1 MKHDMQPFVEGC
13 AAMKIDLSKSQLAD
27 FEAYLSLLLEW
38 NQKMNLTAIRDPKE
52 IMVQHFLDSISV
64 LKLDIVRDGFNILDV
79 GSGAGFPG
87 IPIKIMCPE
96 ISLTLV
102 DSVQKKTGFLSKV
115 IERLKLENSKAVHA
129 RAEELAR
136 QSGMRETFEMVVS
149 RAVAE
154 LRVLAEYCLPF
165 VKLNGCFVAHKGPGA
180 GEELEQAENAL
191 KILGGKWMETRLMN
205 IPFSERIHNLVFI
218 KKVNKTPKQYP
229 RNVGK
234 PKKSPL

>member
-87 IPIKIMCPE
+87 IPIKICVLKY
-96 ISLTLV
+96 LTWLIQYRKRRV
-102 DSVQKKTGFLSKV
+102 LSKV

-136 QSGMRETFEMVVS
+136 QSGMRETFDMVVS